1 MVKKYLMAVL
11 LAISI
16 LCTGTPSIIIDGEH
30 FASIGKETPSL
41 VYDGISVAY
50 LLDSGGKN
58 SLELGGGFSFVSPV
72 SSRDYF
78 QNDFFNTVLKVFVG
92 QAYDFTGESSAGL
105 RVVSRVGFLVLNF
118 GKFGFFYSIAPVFYV
133 RVGFLSFGISVGLEI
148 EQFFGEKTLPVFH
161 TGGEITYRF

>member
-11 LAISI
+11 LTISI
-16 LCTGTPSIIIDGEH
+16 LCTGAPSIIIDGGH
-30 FASIGKETPSL
+30 FTNVGKETPSF
-41 VYDGISVAY
+41 VYDGVSVAY
-50 LLDSGGKN
+50 LFDFGGKN
-58 SLELGGGFSFVSPV
+58 SLELGGGVSFVSPV

-78 QNDFFNTVLKVFVG
+78 QNDFFNTVLKICIG

-105 RVVSRVGFLVLNF
+105 RVVSRAGFLVLNF
-118 GKFGFFYSIAPVFYV
+118 GKFGLFYSISPVFYV

-148 EQFFGEKTLPVFH
+148 EQFFGEKTLPVFQ